1 MDEQVVSRFRTKKLK
16 NVKWLVTWHLSHT
29 HKKKWNLSQVLFQNQ
44 NYQILQPSKYRGKI
58 SELKMRE
65 FKCHLK
71 LRQTDNICKRSSL
84 SWSNIFEG
92 KKKLWSN
99 YIPAWLFAKNR
110 ANVGYAFEIIWER
123 NKSFW
128 LAP

>member
-1 MDEQVVSRFRTKKLK
+1 
-16 NVKWLVTWHLSHT
+16 
-29 HKKKWNLSQVLFQNQ
+29 LSQVLFQNQ

-92 KKKLWSN
+92 KKSYGLIIFRRDFLPRIVLMWVTHLRAGEISLFGLLRNYFFFAAMLLRRSIFPFLFVFRKPIDMQAKL
-99 YIPAWLFAKNR
+99 
-110 ANVGYAFEIIWER
+110 VEG
-123 NKSFW
+123 
-128 LAP
+128 